1 MTIISTRA
9 REKRRDRRR
18 AINLT
23 LHYDELEFAVA
34 DCSLGGLV
42 IEGGCL
48 NFPAGSDAVASLAT
62 PEGELPACQNISLK
76 VVRNDP
82 RKQRVGFHFVGLSDA
97 CFTALER
104 HLTGRGGH

>member
-1 MTIISTRA
+1 MPIISTRV

-23 LHYDELEFAVA
+23 FQYEELEFQIA

-48 NFPAGSDAVASLAT
+48 KFPAGSDVIASLAT
-62 PEGELPACQNISLK
+62 PDGELPACQNISFK

-82 RKQRVGFHFVGLSDA
+82 RNQRVGFNFVGLSDA

-104 HLTGRGGH
+104 HLTGRAKH